1 MEIIIALI
9 PFVCIFVFLFIFK
22 QTSLRSGILSYIATL
37 FIILVYPKYHIVF
50 EEIIHA
56 SFKGFLISFIAAYV
70 LFFGMLFFHLINNIG
85 GIQTIADFISS
96 ATNDHLL
103 QVILLVIGLSPL
115 LESTS
120 GFGIAFMITA
130 PILIALGFPP
140 IKAASIGLVSLLAVP
155 WGALSTGTVIGAQ
168 IGNIDLKEMGI
179 GTAIISIPIF
189 IYFLIIAIYLA
200 GGREAV
206 KRRWKETLVVS
217 IAFSLTMILFNIFV
231 SVELAGVLSSL
242 VSSGIG
248 LLIIKMK
255 GPSRFKSANKTIEE
269 TYTPIVTDKSV
280 SIVKVMS
287 PYLFLTISIF
297 ITRLVPAI
305 KDFLESNF
313 VIDLPAFSFSLALFY
328 SPGFWLFI
336 TCLYTIFIFKI
347 SKNIIWNSLKTT
359 VKQWVPFVISTTT
372 FVAISQLMTA
382 SNMTFVIANAA
393 GLTFGFF
400 YLYISPFIGGIGG
413 FLTGSSTGSNAMF
426 IQLQVQTASKTGL
439 PLNLVSSIQNASS
452 AHATMACPSRVALA
466 ATLCKIESEENSLL
480 KKMSLIVLGAILLI
494 ILMTTILMFVEG
506 YTY

>member
-1 MEIIIALI
+1 MDIIIALL
-9 PFVCIFVFLFIFK
+9 PFISVFICLFVLK
-22 QTSLRSGILSYIATL
+22 QTSLLSGILSYIATL
-37 FIILVYPKYHIVF
+37 LIILIYPKYHIVLG
-50 EEIIHA
+50 EILHA

-70 LFFGMLFFHLINNIG
+70 LFFGMLFFHLINNID
-85 GIQTIADFISS
+85 GIQTVAAFISD
-96 ATNDHLL
+96 ATKDHLL

-168 IGNIDLKEMGI
+168 IGGIDLKEMGV
-179 GTAIISIPIF
+179 GTAIISIPVF

-200 GGREAV
+200 AGREAL
-206 KRRWKETLVVS
+206 RRKWKETLLVS
-217 IAFSLTMILFNIFV
+217 ITFSLTMILFNVFV
-231 SVELAGVLSSL
+231 SVELSGVLSSL
-242 VSSGIG
+242 VSSGIC

-255 GPSRFKSANKTIEE
+255 SSSQLKSANKTINE
-269 TYTPIVTDKSV
+269 TSISKTTDKSV
-280 SIVKVMS
+280 SIIKVMS

-297 ITRLVPAI
+297 ATRLVPVF

-313 VIDLPAFSFSLALFY
+313 IIDLPAFSFSLALFY

-347 SKNIIWNSLKTT
+347 SKNVIWTSIKTT

-393 GLTFGFF
+393 GLTFGT
-400 YLYISPFIGGIGG
+400 LYIYVSPFIGGIGG
-413 FLTGSSTGSNAMF
+413 YLTGSSTGSNAMF
-426 IQLQVQTASKTGL
+426 TQLQVQTATRTGL
-439 PLNLVSSIQNASS
+439 PLNLVASVQNASS
-452 AHATMACPSRVALA
+452 AHATMACPSRVALG
-466 ATLCKIESEENSLL
+466 ATLCRIESEENRLL
-480 KKMSLIVLGAILLI
+480 KNISLIVLGAILLI
-494 ILMTTILMFVEG
+494 ILTTTILLFVEG
-506 YTY
+506 YA